1 MNTQHPVKCLG
12 GLYSGRE
19 QGEKF
24 DLLKKVIFMT
34 GTYSYFAKELR
45 LLTVFLFKQGR
56 EKADYS
62 PTLI

>member
-1 MNTQHPVKCLG
+1 MSIQHPVKYLG

-19 QGEKF
+19 QGEKI

-34 GTYSYFAKELR
+34 GTCSYFAKELR
-45 LLTVFLFKQGR
+45 LLTVFLFKKGK
-56 EKADYS
+56 EKTDYS